1 MNRTVLTF
9 LLGAFVGLGA
19 HFGYY
24 ALHRPAGLD
33 SLEGQ
38 LSWIRTELDLSDEQF
53 ARILELHEASSPRL
67 RALAA
72 EVARMQA
79 EFIAFHQAEYQRFGE
94 TRRTTDQVD
103 FLEFARFVESR
114 RNINRECLEST
125 RRLVLATADVMT
137 PEQRSRYL
145 GLVARSDAQLEL
157 IN

>member
-1 MNRTVLTF
+1 MNRTVLTL

-79 EFIAFHQAEYQRFGE
+79 EFIAFEE

-145 GLVARSDAQLEL
+145 GLVARSDTQLEL